1 MYELKQTKDLTYL
14 APPGWRG
21 VLCAFTTR
29 RGGVSKGPFAG
40 LNLGR
45 SCGDDRSAVDQN
57 WQLVLGSLELEGLP
71 RVAAWQVHGVR
82 VERVTDP
89 PGDYHLCRD
98 TDALITDRRGI
109 ALSTLYADCVPLV
122 FYDPHSRAIG
132 MAHAG
137 WRGTR
142 ARIGPAALAAM
153 GEAFGTR
160 PGDCLVGIGPSIGPC
175 CYSVGPEVAKE
186 FAPLDAVQSREGKLY
201 VDLPRAN
208 RFLLLHEG
216 IPPENIQLGGI
227 CTSCR
232 QDLFFSHRGSGGL
245 TGRMASIMVLL

>member
-1 MYELKQTKDLTYL
+1 MYELKQTKDLTYF

-29 RGGVSKGPFAG
+29 RGGVSKGPFAT

-45 SCGDDRSAVDQN
+45 SCGDDRAAVDQN
-57 WQLVLGSLELEGLP
+57 WRLVLDSLGLEGLP
-71 RVAAWQVHGVR
+71 RAAAWQVHGTKVAR
-82 VERVTDP
+82 IEDL
-89 PGDYHLCRD
+89 PGDYHLYRD
-98 TDALITDRRGI
+98 TDALITDRKGI
-109 ALSTLYADCVPLV
+109 VLSTLYADCVPLV
-122 FYDPHSRAIG
+122 FYDPWNRAIG

-142 ARIGPAALAAM
+142 ARIGPITLAAM
-153 GEAFGTR
+153 GQAFGTK
-160 PGDCLVGIGPSIGPC
+160 PSGCLVGIGPSIGPC

-186 FAPLDAVQSREGKLY
+186 FAPLDVVHSREGKLF
-201 VDLPRAN
+201 VDLSRAN
-208 RFLLLHEG
+208 QRLLMREG
-216 IPPENIQLGGI
+216 VPPENIQASEI

-232 QDLFFSHRGSGGL
+232 QDLFFSHRGSGGN